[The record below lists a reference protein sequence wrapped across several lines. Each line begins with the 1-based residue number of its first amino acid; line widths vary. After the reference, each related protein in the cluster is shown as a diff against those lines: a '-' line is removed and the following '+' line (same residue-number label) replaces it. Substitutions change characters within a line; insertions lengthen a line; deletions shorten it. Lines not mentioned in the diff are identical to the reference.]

1 MTLATKITV
10 FRIFLIPVIIVLL
23 LFPFA
28 SVDIDMP
35 RLVLAGLYLPLNY
48 FLAFIVFVT
57 ASVTDF
63 VDGYIARKT
72 NTVSTLG
79 IFLDPIADKMLVNAT
94 LIMLATLG
102 IVPALAV
109 VLMVLRDIFVDTIRL
124 MAVQRHRVIAASK
137 LGKVKTVTQM
147 VAISLALLLNLP
159 FEAANIPLLTFM
171 IWTATLV
178 SIVSGVDYF
187 IKNKDVLND

>member
-28 SVDIDMP
+28 SVNIDIP
-35 RLVLAGLYLPLNY
+35 RFVIAGLYLPLNY
-48 FLAFIVFVT
+48 FLAFLVFVT
-57 ASVTDF
+57 ASITDF

-72 NTVSTLG
+72 KTVSTLG
-79 IFLDPIADKMLVNAT
+79 IFLDPIADKMLVNGT
-94 LIMLATLG
+94 LIMLTALG

-124 MAVQRHRVIAASK
+124 MAVQRHRVVAASK

-159 FEAANIPLLTFM
+159 FEAIGVPMLTMM
-171 IWTATLV
+171 IWIATLV
-178 SIVSGVDYF
+178 SIISGVDYF